1 MLGVVEL
8 RHWGHIMN
16 ILCQNARCLVLGGI
30 ILTVTALSGPAALA
44 QDGISTTEGLL
55 GLSTEEQRWLSDNP
69 VIRVHNELDWP
80 PFNFNEDG
88 VSQGLSIDVMN
99 LLAEKA
105 GLQVE
110 YISGP
115 SWSEFLEMMKSGD
128 LDVMLN
134 IVKTPDR
141 QTYMLYTRPYTD
153 NPNTILSRRDTPYE
167 SLEQLFGKTISVP
180 KGFFYEEILKR
191 DFPRIKLHLVKDT
204 LEAMKAVTFGEADA
218 ALGELAV
225 FNYLKTRHLITD
237 LVLSGE
243 VSMGDPEYALLNIAT
258 RKDLP
263 LLASILDK
271 ALKTVTSEQ
280 KANIR
285 DRWVGD
291 RAPGVDVTWVI
302 RIGGVV
308 LVLLLGI
315 ALWNWRLRREIHNR
329 RRIEDAQRTIL
340 EAISLPI
347 IVVEQSSSL
356 IKYLNKAAAAGRDRE
371 SMIGT
376 RAEDFYWNPSDRAT
390 FLEALEQ
397 HGKVDG
403 LEAQLK
409 SGDGQPTWVLM
420 SSRKVVFEGAPSLLS
435 TWTDIAENKRVE
447 EALRE
452 SEHRLLSILEESPT
466 GTSITRRTDGR
477 ILWGNR
483 RVAEMFGV
491 DLDELLELSAR
502 DLYVDPRQ
510 REEMLARFE
519 RDGSVRDMELPWK
532 RMSDGETVWIL
543 LSAVP
548 FVFEG
553 EQALL
558 GWHYDV
564 TERKKAEQAQRDLL
578 EMIPF
583 RLVVSDA
590 ETSELL
596 YVNENARNAYGL
608 ETDGGRITTAYKDPE
623 QREELVRRLRRD
635 GRVDEFEAELY
646 SSDGTPEWLL
656 VSARLM
662 NFEGQ
667 RAVLA
672 VSQVITD
679 RKRAETDLAEKE
691 AQLRVALEN
700 MPGGICYTDKDRNY
714 IFFNSQYNELY
725 GFPEGLLKV
734 GDHVRVENL
743 YQAKRGDFGDG
754 DPEVLTDEWMSHR
767 LYESEPTN
775 YERHIGG
782 DRILDCRMQPT
793 ALGGIVTVVTDITER
808 KHAEEAL
815 RESEERLLSILED
828 SPIGTSITRK
838 TDGRYLFVNRRLAE
852 LRGVDPEILLE
863 SRTRDF
869 FDDPNQRQ
877 EILDRIE
884 KDGVVR
890 NMEIPWRKKKGDEIF
905 WSLVSISPF
914 EFEGEPALLG
924 WSYDITDRKLV
935 EEAVSRQATL
945 LNDVL
950 ENASQGI
957 SAFDNELRMQA
968 YNTNYQRIQRAP
980 DNLFGVGKH
989 ILPLTEHAARNGSLG
1004 EGDPKELAEAR
1015 VKLLAERDVSGEF
1028 VALDGRTYMTNSTL
1042 SKDGS
1047 FVVTYT
1053 DITERKAAEED
1064 LLAAKDA
1071 AAEAEAHMVDAIEN
1085 VSEGF
1090 ALFDRDDR
1098 LVLSNSKYRELYGYS
1113 DSDVEPG
1120 ILLAELIQMDFE
1132 RGTIARDSD
1141 GEETLVRRTETY
1153 GETDETFDIPL
1164 ADGRWLQIRDRRTS
1178 DGGTVS
1184 IHADITERKR
1194 AEEDAEAAT
1203 RAKSDFIAVV
1213 SHEVRTPMNGV
1224 LGMARLLLES
1234 SLPLEQ
1240 HDFARTIVESGE
1252 ALLSILNDLLD
1263 ISKLEAGKMDLETTP
1278 FSARPVFE
1286 DTVAVMGSRAREKG
1300 LHLNCAI
1307 DPGVPVALVG
1317 DANRLRQILLNLLSN
1332 AVKFTDQGDV
1342 SVDVTGQLDDRGR
1355 FVLEMAVSDTGVGI
1369 SVDAVDKLFSPYV
1382 QESAGVARKY
1392 GGTGLGLSISR
1403 NLADLM
1409 GGTIALVSEVGQGS
1423 TFTLTV
1429 PFEIAD
1435 AAAEDLLTFA
1445 DRGAAVVARPSPAES
1460 DIGLNLLVV
1469 EDNLVNRKVAVGM
1482 LGKLGHAAT
1491 VAENGQEALELM
1503 DRAGPFD
1510 VVLMDRHMPV
1520 MDGLEATRRIRAMDG
1535 PLSAIPIIG
1544 VTAAVTEREIEACL
1558 EIGMNDVVTK
1568 PIDPDALA
1576 AALVRVTPA
1585 VIAAGTAGRPTVA
1598 QAAVAKNA
1606 QAVDSPVLNPKVLD
1620 RLREDFGDDGLAEL
1634 VDDFGQISPASVAG
1648 TLRAVEADD
1657 AEHMIRFS
1665 HDLKG
1670 SAASLGL
1677 MRLSALCRRIEVAG
1691 MDDRTSE
1698 AREMGQGLQSTLD
1711 EALQALASYVKR
1723 EADARSEPDDA
1734 RRKFLDKMTHDL
1746 RNQINGVMGWVM
1758 LLEEVGE
1765 NHTPEE
1771 LEDYVSQIREEG
1783 VLMQALAANIQTL
1796 FRIDSGQYEVAP
1808 EPLEPARLAHLAIDD
1823 AGHEAQPRGIS
1834 LDLEIEDD
1842 LPVIS
1847 VDGAATR
1854 QMLGNLIANALQVTP
1869 DGGKVK
1875 LCVNR
1880 EPTELVITVSDQ
1892 GPALTAADLAAM
1904 RRPYGGIAEMEGDR
1918 GLIGFRFNVVD
1929 QLAGLVGGR
1938 LEIENGEEGGTR
1950 ATLSLPG
1957 IVQSVEAVG
1966 NA

>member
-1 MLGVVEL
+1 M
-8 RHWGHIMN
+8 
-16 ILCQNARCLVLGGI
+16 LGGI

-44 QDGISTTEGLL
+44 QDGNSAKEEPL
-55 GLSTEEQRWLSDNP
+55 GLSAEEQRWLSDNP

-99 LLAEKA
+99 LLAKKA

-110 YISGP
+110 YVSGP

-141 QTYMLYTRPYTD
+141 QTYMLYTRPYVD
-153 NPNTILSRRDTPYE
+153 NPNTILSRRDTPYD

-204 LEAMKAVTFGEADA
+204 LDAMKAVTFGEADA

-280 KANIR
+280 QANIR

-347 IVVEQSSSL
+347 IVVEQSSNTL
-356 IKYLNKAAAAGRDRE
+356 KYVNEAAAGDRDRG
-371 SMIGT
+371 SMIGM
-376 RAEDFYWNPSDRAT
+376 RAEDIYWNPSDRAM
-390 FLEALEQ
+390 FLDMLKKQ
-397 HGKVDG
+397 GKVDRF
-403 LEAQLK
+403 EVQLK
-409 SGDGQPTWVLM
+409 SPDGQPLWVLL
-420 SSRKVVFEGAPSLLS
+420 SSRIVTFEGEPAYLS

-477 ILWGNR
+477 FLWGNR

-491 DLDELLELSAR
+491 DQDELLELSAR
-502 DLYVDPRQ
+502 DFYVDPRQ

-548 FVFEG
+548 FEFEG

-564 TERKKAEQAQRDLL
+564 TERKEAEQAQRDLL

-583 RLVVSDA
+583 RLAVSDA

-596 YVNENARNAYGL
+596 YVNEYARNAYGL
-608 ETDGGRITTAYKDPE
+608 ETGGGRITTAYKDPE

-635 GRVDEFEAELY
+635 GRVDDFEAELY

-662 NFEGQ
+662 DFEGQ

-679 RKRAETDLAEKE
+679 RKRAETDLTEKE

-714 IFFNSQYNELY
+714 IFFNSQYSELY

-767 LYESEPTN
+767 PYELEPTN
-775 YERHIGG
+775 YERHIGA

-793 ALGGIVTVVTDITER
+793 ALGGIVTIVTDMTER
-808 KHAEEAL
+808 K
-815 RESEERLLSILED
+815 R
-828 SPIGTSITRK
+828 
-838 TDGRYLFVNRRLAE
+838 
-852 LRGVDPEILLE
+852 
-863 SRTRDF
+863 
-869 FDDPNQRQ
+869 
-877 EILDRIE
+877 
-884 KDGVVR
+884 
-890 NMEIPWRKKKGDEIF
+890 
-905 WSLVSISPF
+905 
-914 EFEGEPALLG
+914 
-924 WSYDITDRKLV
+924 
-935 EEAVSRQATL
+935 
-945 LNDVL
+945 
-950 ENASQGI
+950 
-957 SAFDNELRMQA
+957 
-968 YNTNYQRIQRAP
+968 
-980 DNLFGVGKH
+980 
-989 ILPLTEHAARNGSLG
+989 
-1004 EGDPKELAEAR
+1004 
-1015 VKLLAERDVSGEF
+1015 
-1028 VALDGRTYMTNSTL
+1028 
-1042 SKDGS
+1042 
-1047 FVVTYT
+1047 
-1053 DITERKAAEED
+1053 AEED
-1064 LLAAKDA
+1064 LKRASDAVSAAQSR
-1071 AAEAEAHMVDAIEN
+1071 MMDAIES

-1090 ALFDRDDR
+1090 ALFDDVDR
-1098 LVLSNSKYRELYGYS
+1098 LVLSNSKYQELYGYS
-1113 DSDVEPG
+1113 DADAVPGTPLADLIHLDV
-1120 ILLAELIQMDFE
+1120 E
-1132 RGTIARDSD
+1132 RGTIAKESD
-1141 GEETLVRRTETY
+1141 GEETLHRRTESY
-1153 GETDETFDIPL
+1153 GETDETFDVPL
-1164 ADGRWLQIRDRRTS
+1164 ADGRWVQIRDRRTS
-1178 DGGTVS
+1178 EGGTVS
-1184 IHADITERKR
+1184 IHADVTERKR
-1194 AEEDAEAAT
+1194 AEEAAEAAT

-1263 ISKLEAGKMDLETTP
+1263 TSKLEAGKMDLETTP
-1278 FSARPVFE
+1278 FSARPLFE
-1286 DTVAVMGSRAREKG
+1286 DTVAVMSSRAREKG

-1307 DPGVPVALVG
+1307 DTGVPVALVG

-1332 AVKFTDQGDV
+1332 AVKFTDQGDI

-1355 FVLEMAVSDTGVGI
+1355 FVLEMAVSDTGIGI
-1369 SVDAVDKLFSPYV
+1369 SADAVGKLFSPYV

-1435 AAAEDLLTFA
+1435 AAAKGLLTFT
-1445 DRGAAVVARPSPAES
+1445 DRGAAAVARPSPAES
-1460 DIGLNLLVV
+1460 GIGLNLLVV

-1491 VAENGQEALELM
+1491 VAENGREALEVM

-1520 MDGLEATRRIRAMDG
+1520 MDGLETTRRIRAMDG

-1585 VIAAGTAGRPTVA
+1585 VTAAGTADHPIVA
-1598 QAAVAKNA
+1598 QAAVSNNA
-1606 QAVDSPVLNPKVLD
+1606 QAVDAPVLSPKVLD

-1648 TLRAVEADD
+1648 TLRAVEVDD

-1711 EALQALASYVKR
+1711 EALPALASYVQR
-1723 EADARSEPDDA
+1723 EEDARSEPDDA

-1796 FRIDSGQYEVAP
+1796 FRIESGQYDVAP
-1808 EPLEPARLAHLAIDD
+1808 EPLDPARLAHLAIDD

-1847 VDGAATR
+1847 VDDAATR
-1854 QMLGNLIANALQVTP
+1854 QMLGNLITNALQVTP
-1869 DGGKVK
+1869 DGGEVK
-1875 LCVNR
+1875 LRVNR
-1880 EPTELVITVSDQ
+1880 DPTGLVIIVSDQ

-1904 RRPYGGIAEMEGDR
+1904 RRPYGGIAEIEGDQ

-1938 LEIENGEEGGTR
+1938 LEIESGEKGGTR

-1957 IVQSVEAVG
+1957 IVPSDEAVG